1 MRWIANMQPYHPL
14 ERLVGGVA
22 GAQHHWQTRR
32 REAAA
37 SPVPA
42 FTITVERET
51 GTSGTNV
58 AQEVGRRLGWQVYDH
73 ELLERIA
80 VEHGLRVSLLES
92 LDERRQSWLVEC
104 MEGFSQRAHIGE
116 TGYVHHLTQTLLSL
130 GAHGECVIVGR
141 GAGLL
146 LPPAT
151 TLRVRLMAPAAD
163 RVAVVMRQRGLSKHD
178 AERWLET
185 TDRERIAFL
194 KDHFQKDPT
203 DSRRYDLLLNTS
215 RWSVMECADLILDA
229 FGRLGSR
236 AAVAGSYN
244 VAAS

>member
-1 MRWIANMQPYHPL
+1 MQPNHPL
-14 ERLVGGVA
+14 ERVVGGVA

-32 REAAA
+32 REAAS
-37 SPVPA
+37 SPAPA
-42 FTITVERET
+42 YTITVAREA
-51 GTSGTNV
+51 GTSGTSV

-104 MEGFSQRAHIGE
+104 MEGFSQQTHVGE
-116 TGYVHHLTQTLLSL
+116 TGYVHHLTQTILSL
-130 GAHGECVIVGR
+130 GAHGGCVIVGR

-151 TLRVRLMAPAAD
+151 TLRVRLMAPTED
-163 RVAVVMRQRGLSKHD
+163 RIAMVMRQRGLTKHD
-178 AERWLET
+178 AERWLESN
-185 TDRERIAFL
+185 DRERIACI
-194 KDHFQKDPT
+194 KDHFQKDSADP
-203 DSRRYDLLLNTS
+203 RRYDLLLNTS

-236 AAVAGSYN
+236 TAG
-244 VAAS
+244 AASHTVATG

>member
-1 MRWIANMQPYHPL
+1 MQPNHSL
-14 ERLVGGVA
+14 ERVVGGVA

-32 REAAA
+32 REAAS
-37 SPVPA
+37 SPA
-42 FTITVERET
+42 LAYTITVAREA

-104 MEGFSQRAHIGE
+104 MEGFSQQTHVGE
-116 TGYVHHLTQTLLSL
+116 TGYVHHLTQTILSL
-130 GAHGECVIVGR
+130 GAHGGCVIVGR

-151 TLRVRLMAPAAD
+151 TLRVRLMAPTED
-163 RVAVVMRQRGLSKHD
+163 RIAMVMRQRGLTKHD
-178 AERWLET
+178 AERWLESN
-185 TDRERIAFL
+185 DRERIAFI
-194 KDHFQKDPT
+194 KDHFQKDSADP
-203 DSRRYDLLLNTS
+203 RRYDLLLNTS

-236 AAVAGSYN
+236 TAG
-244 VAAS
+244 AASHTVATG

>member
-1 MRWIANMQPYHPL
+1 MQPYHPL
-14 ERLVGGVA
+14 ERVVGGVA
-22 GAQHHWQTRR
+22 GAQQHWQTRR

-37 SPVPA
+37 SASPA
-42 FTITVERET
+42 FTITVDREA

-58 AQEVGRRLGWQVYDH
+58 GQEVGRRLGWQVYDH

-104 MEGFSQRAHIGE
+104 MEGFSQQAHICE

-130 GAHGECVIVGR
+130 GAHGGCVIVGR

-151 TLRVRLMAPAAD
+151 TLRVRLIAPVED
-163 RVAVVMRQRGLSKHD
+163 RVAIIMHQRGLSKHD
-178 AERWLET
+178 AQRWLET
-185 TDRERIAFL
+185 TDRERIAFI

-215 RWSVMECADLILDA
+215 RWSAMECADLILDA
-229 FGRLGSR
+229 LGRLGSR
-236 AAVAGSYN
+236 AAGASSLT
-244 VAAS
+244 AAAP